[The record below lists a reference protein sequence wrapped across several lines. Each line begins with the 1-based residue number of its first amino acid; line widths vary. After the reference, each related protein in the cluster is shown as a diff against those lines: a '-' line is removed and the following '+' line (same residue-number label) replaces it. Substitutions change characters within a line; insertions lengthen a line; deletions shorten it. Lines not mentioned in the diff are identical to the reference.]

1 MKKLLFII
9 ITLLLANTVAYGQ
22 DVDAYI
28 KLLRSD
34 IKTRKIVIIKEVMD
48 FTKEESSVFWPVHR
62 KYELELSKIFDE
74 RIDLIKDYVQ
84 NYDNLTDEKASKLA
98 KKSFELE
105 KRRTKLKKKYF
116 KRFER
121 VLSSTTAAKFFMIE
135 RSVNLMR
142 DVQIISQLP
151 LIK

>member
-9 ITLLLANTVAYGQ
+9 ITLLLANTIAYGQ

-34 IKTRKIVIIKEVMD
+34 IKTRKVVIIKEVMD